1 LSILRQ
7 YIVGNKRVTE
17 YSRDG
22 STVSHIVEESIEK
35 AEMPEHVSPFLAL
48 QEENEKLKERLALLE
63 TAVDDIIFG
72 GGF

>member
-1 LSILRQ
+1 LIILRQ

-22 STVSHIVEESIEK
+22 STVSHIIEESIEK
-35 AEMPEHVSPFLAL
+35 AEMPEHVSPTVFFQA
-48 QEENEKLKERLALLE
+48 ENQKLKERLELVE
-63 TAVDDIIFG
+63 TAIDDIIFG

>member
-1 LSILRQ
+1 LIILRQ

-17 YSRDG
+17 YSRNG

-35 AEMPEHVSPFLAL
+35 AEMPEHVPPFLAL
-48 QEENEKLKERLALLE
+48 QEENEKLKDRLALVE
-63 TAVDDIIFG
+63 AAVDDIIFG